1 MLTTREYQILYVIM
15 EFCNEA
21 GDMRERLL
29 NLYGF
34 NVTQQELNEL
44 KDKVLELATG

>member
-1 MLTTREYQILYVIM
+1 M

>member
-1 MLTTREYQILYVIM
+1 M
-15 EFCNEA
+15 EFCNET
-21 GDMRERLL
+21 GNMREQLL